1 MNDTAISHYITSR
14 IRANADWYEG
24 KGMVL
29 PYQYDSL
36 ASDVFL
42 VLNFNSMLA
51 LDEGHTVMMVANNG
65 TLSDIKG
72 LSHWQATLL
81 SPAMMSLAGQFK
93 DGQSPLEFERYFD
106 EMGELRR
113 QSPHELPN
121 YLNRQHHEFK
131 QALLKSP
138 RLSASPAELSLLFM
152 AVLRVF
158 DGVSHEL
165 NDDFERFV
173 TLLADSIY
181 FADFEHKPTIGTP
194 LMIKRGDSGKLYIWS
209 NRAWRAERM
218 TMHHIERILGSKVEP
233 FDVSD
238 LPKGMKAAQEQAV
251 KLVSCSPFAII
262 TGGPGTGKTYTVAQ
276 IVLAL
281 LRQNPQINLA
291 LAAPTGKAA
300 QRMGESLQKS
310 LNGAQIDLPEP
321 KTIHRLLGIG
331 RHGSPRYHEYNPLSQ
346 DIIIIDEASM
356 LGAELSCSLL
366 AAVKTGARLILLGD
380 AHQLSA
386 VEAGAVLADLCRVD
400 KLQQSRV
407 HLSEST
413 RFTST
418 SSVGK
423 LATFINDYNAKG
435 SALPQI
441 EALIDSE
448 ANLSWVNLQH
458 YKDFLERLIEPY
470 SAYFEQSKN
479 LLRQINRY
487 SDDQKNN
494 QIKALIDELN
504 RYRILTA
511 SHVGVA
517 GDVMINEYIAKKH
530 RDELRASTWT
540 LPWYHGRVVM
550 VQTNRYDLGLFNG
563 DIGVC
568 IQENGELF
576 VYFDGATLKK
586 VSVSVLGGET
596 VATAYAMTVHKS
608 QGSEFNAVTV
618 VFDDSNSR
626 LLSKELIYTA
636 VTRAKDSV
644 QIYATPTA
652 LDIAIK
658 TPTVRTTGLGL
669 LHEL

>member
-1 MNDTAISHYITSR
+1 
-14 IRANADWYEG
+14 
-24 KGMVL
+24 
-29 PYQYDSL
+29 
-36 ASDVFL
+36 
-42 VLNFNSMLA
+42 
-51 LDEGHTVMMVANNG
+51 
-65 TLSDIKG
+65 
-72 LSHWQATLL
+72 
-81 SPAMMSLAGQFK
+81 
-93 DGQSPLEFERYFD
+93 
-106 EMGELRR
+106 
-113 QSPHELPN
+113 
-121 YLNRQHHEFK
+121 
-131 QALLKSP
+131 
-138 RLSASPAELSLLFM
+138 
-152 AVLRVF
+152 
-158 DGVSHEL
+158 
-165 NDDFERFV
+165 
-173 TLLADSIY
+173 
-181 FADFEHKPTIGTP
+181 
-194 LMIKRGDSGKLYIWS
+194 
-209 NRAWRAERM
+209 
-218 TMHHIERILGSKVEP
+218 
-233 FDVSD
+233 
-238 LPKGMKAAQEQAV
+238 
-251 KLVSCSPFAII
+251 
-262 TGGPGTGKTYTVAQ
+262 
-276 IVLAL
+276 
-281 LRQNPQINLA
+281 
-291 LAAPTGKAA
+291 
-300 QRMGESLQKS
+300 
-310 LNGAQIDLPEP
+310 
-321 KTIHRLLGIG
+321 
-331 RHGSPRYHEYNPLSQ
+331 
-346 DIIIIDEASM
+346 M

-423 LATFINDYNAKG
+423 LATLINDFNAEG

-441 EALIDSE
+441 EVLIESE
-448 ANLSWVNLQH
+448 VNLSWVNLQRH
-458 YKDFLERLIEPY
+458 KDFLERLIEPY
-470 SAYFEQSKN
+470 STYFERSKT
-479 LLRQINRY
+479 LLRQINQY
-487 SDDQKNN
+487 SDEQKSN

-576 VYFDGATLKK
+576 VYFDGAILKR

-596 VATAYAMTVHKS
+596 VTTAYAMTVHKS
-608 QGSEFNAVTV
+608 QGSEFNTVAV

-644 QIYATPTA
+644 QIYATPSA